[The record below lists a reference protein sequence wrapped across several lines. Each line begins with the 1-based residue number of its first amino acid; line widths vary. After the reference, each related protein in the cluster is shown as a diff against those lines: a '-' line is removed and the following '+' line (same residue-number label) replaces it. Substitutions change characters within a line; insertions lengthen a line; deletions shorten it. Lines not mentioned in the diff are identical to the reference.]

1 MPSCHT
7 NAPPS
12 CALPPS
18 PSPPLCRLGCG
29 QVVTQSFK
37 AARAYVERYEELRVV
52 NDFCMSFDANS
63 YKQEQRD
70 VVQFRKDMS
79 LLR

>member
-1 MPSCHT
+1 M
-7 NAPPS
+7 
-12 CALPPS
+12 
-18 PSPPLCRLGCG
+18 
-29 QVVTQSFK
+29 VTQSFK